1 MYFYYTIIDPLITI
15 AEISIQTLVML
26 KGYTTTILSRE
37 LGVPVTDCVN
47 NDKLPHRCTHV
58 PCFVDERIST
68 FKKCQQLST
77 NIYHCLS
84 DELYETCRDGD
95 GEGERKP
102 KTIYYAGQIFQ
113 ANCKIFRAK
122 LSFIGQGK
130 TEKRFHLNNFKYYEV
145 CAQTAQGQR

>member
-1 MYFYYTIIDPLITI
+1 MYRVSLMKEYRL
-15 AEISIQTLVML
+15 L
-26 KGYTTTILSRE
+26 
-37 LGVPVTDCVN
+37 
-47 NDKLPHRCTHV
+47 
-58 PCFVDERIST
+58 
-68 FKKCQQLST
+68 KKCQQLST
-77 NIYHCLS
+77 NIYHCLP

-102 KTIYYAGQIFQ
+102 KTVYYAGQIFQ

-145 CAQTAQGQR
+145 CAQSAQGQR